1 MANLTLITKSAG
13 AVSAYDDSAAYHSF
27 LGSDDRAQTRGVVFL
42 GAYGGF
48 EATPNQGA
56 DSISVASG
64 SGALYGRQFRMPA
77 AGSFALGALT
87 GTKYCLVYAE
97 VNTKNVTAQ
106 TAKLKMAYDAGGYPV
121 PANSNLSNEELG
133 VAAMPLWRFIHKAG
147 DPSPIS
153 NLTRLFEGR
162 APGRPFAARSL
173 RPGSTIDGKS
183 VADLKDGTSE
193 FWKKSRAADVASA
206 STGLGGHSFA
216 SDMTADGA
224 MKGLA
229 LADTAVIRSDA
240 HTTGA
245 DNVAGNCWWAGDSIK
260 YTMVGALPSNSQGS
274 VFGFLISISLST
286 TYWNAG
292 FLGIGSH
299 WEYREQNWR
308 ASLFTRNSVFLKY
321 DDTAGTLKF
330 MNRHWMDG
338 ENTAEYDLMIL
349 PETTLYYKTGTVP
362 NYNQVTIAVKGS
374 LRFYGTISITPI
386 IQFK

>member
-1 MANLTLITKSAG
+1 MANLILISKNAG
-13 AVSAYDDSAAYHSF
+13 AISAYDDSAVYHTM

-42 GAYGGF
+42 SVYGEF

-56 DSISVASG
+56 DAVAVAGGCG
-64 SGALYGRQFRMPA
+64 SLYGRQFRMPS

-87 GTKYCLVYAE
+87 GTKYCLIYAE

-121 PANSNLSNEELG
+121 PNNSNLSNEELG

-153 NLTRLFEGR
+153 NLTRLFDGR
-162 APGRPFAARSL
+162 APGRPFIVRSL
-173 RPGSTIDGKS
+173 RPDSTIDGS
-183 VADLKDGTSE
+183 RVSALKDGTTE
-193 FWKKSRAADVASA
+193 FWSKSRTTDVASA
-206 STGLGGHSFA
+206 SADLGGHSFA
-216 SDMTADGA
+216 ANMTVDGS
-224 MKGLA
+224 MRGLA
-229 LADTAVIRSDA
+229 LADTVVIRSDA
-240 HTTGA
+240 HTTPA
-245 DNVAGNCWWAGDSIK
+245 DNVAGNCWWAGDTVK
-260 YTMVGALPSNSQGS
+260 YTLVGNLPSNSQGS
-274 VFGFLISISLST
+274 VFGFLIAIVLST

-308 ASLFTRNSVFLKY
+308 SSLFTKNAVFLKH

-330 MNRHWMDG
+330 MNRHWMEG
-338 ENTAEYDLMIL
+338 ENTAQYDLMIL
-349 PETTLYYKTGTVP
+349 PETTLYYKSGSVA

-374 LRFYGTISITPI
+374 LRFYGSIAITPI